1 MIHSLCFGYTYNII
15 VLFFMNT
22 FISPVRVDNSQQ
34 SKQKERK
41 KTKKTT
47 RLITNSQGQHEMLPT
62 IQI

>member
-1 MIHSLCFGYTYNII
+1 
-15 VLFFMNT
+15 MNT

-41 KTKKTT
+41 KTKKNKKKT

>member
-1 MIHSLCFGYTYNII
+1 
-15 VLFFMNT
+15 MNT

-41 KTKKTT
+41 KQKQKKT